1 MLIEPKSIGIRSRI
15 KILKKDDLIIIEI
28 DRKSRIIMKDAEKI
42 RSNVDII
49 KNNFNLPVELHTSAP
64 VCSKTRAYLEK
75 ENIRVVYLGDK

>member
-1 MLIEPKSIGIRSRI
+1 MLIEPKSIGIRSRN

-28 DRKSRIIMKDAEKI
+28 DRKSRIIMKDGEKI

-64 VCSKTRAYLEK
+64 VCNKTRIYLEK
-75 ENIRVVYLGDK
+75 EDLRIKPLGAE